1 MPHQNRN
8 WQRHWTV
15 DFETQTATHEDGWAF
30 KFSKVSDGV
39 FDGRLISQPKNI
51 TLEQIKN
58 APQIAWEAGEAW
70 KRARKNRQ

>member
-8 WQRHWTV
+8 WQRRWSV
-15 DFETQTATHEDGWAF
+15 DLETQTATHEDGWVF
-30 KFSKVSDGV
+30 RFSKVSDGV

-51 TLEQIKN
+51 TVEQIKN
-58 APQIAWEAGEAW
+58 APQIAREAGEAW